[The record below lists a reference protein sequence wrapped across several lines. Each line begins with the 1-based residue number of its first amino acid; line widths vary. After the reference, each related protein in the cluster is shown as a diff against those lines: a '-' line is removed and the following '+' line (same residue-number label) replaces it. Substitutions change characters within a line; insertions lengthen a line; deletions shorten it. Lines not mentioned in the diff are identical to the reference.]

1 MISTDKL
8 TGQINVELQTEIATI
23 NHLKRLD
30 KIKTEITELNKLNN
44 KNVKGFSANEHNYK
58 RSSKQY
64 SEAEQLFKDVL
75 DLAGLKENLD
85 YFHEFKIK
93 VRDVHNRIH
102 VYHLDFYFPTL
113 KICVEINPLFHY
125 RYEVVAIRDKLRASL
140 LKRKLNIKTLD
151 LRVYMKTR
159 KGKTYKALDVKQCD
173 KIINEIL
180 NKIHKPHK
188 ETLLF
193 YNN

>member
-1 MISTDKL
+1 MISIDKI

-30 KIKTEITELNKLNN
+30 IIKNEITELNKLNN
-44 KNVKGFSANEHNYK
+44 KNVKGFSANQHNYK

-64 SEAEQLFKDVL
+64 SEAEQLFKDAL
-75 DLAGLKENLD
+75 NLAGLKENLD
-85 YFHEFKIK
+85 YFHEHKVK

-102 VYHLDFYFPTL
+102 VYHLDFYFPSL
-113 KICVEINPLFHY
+113 KICVEINPMFHY
-125 RYEVVAIRDKLRASL
+125 TYEVVAIRDKLRASL

-151 LRVYMKTR
+151 LKVYMKTR
-159 KGKTYKALDVKQCD
+159 KGKTYMALDVKQCD
-173 KIINEIL
+173 KILNEIL
-180 NKIHKPHK
+180 NKIHNPHK